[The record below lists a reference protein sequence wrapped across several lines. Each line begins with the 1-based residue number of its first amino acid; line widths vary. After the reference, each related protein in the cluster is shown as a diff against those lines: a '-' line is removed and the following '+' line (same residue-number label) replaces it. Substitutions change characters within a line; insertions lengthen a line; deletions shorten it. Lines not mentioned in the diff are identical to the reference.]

1 MAKYRVDVAAVAAE
15 MIGVRSK
22 VESRVT
28 FGVPGYLVGGKMFAC
43 VNHSGIGLKLPV
55 GTIDALTGPE
65 FGPFG
70 RPGRLGADRARGPRG
85 LPSGHRL
92 DRDIPRVRR
101 GAGGRGG
108 AQDAQIETR
117 SWEIGALAIGSV
129 RRERREAS
137 DVK

>member
-70 RPGRLGADRARGPRG
+70 RPGRPMRGWVQIAREDPEAYRQDIGLIETSLAYVAEQAAAAEPRT
-85 LPSGHRL
+85 PKS
-92 DRDIPRVRR
+92 RR
-101 GAGGRGG
+101 GVGR
-108 AQDAQIETR
+108 
-117 SWEIGALAIGSV
+117 
-129 RRERREAS
+129 
-137 DVK
+137 